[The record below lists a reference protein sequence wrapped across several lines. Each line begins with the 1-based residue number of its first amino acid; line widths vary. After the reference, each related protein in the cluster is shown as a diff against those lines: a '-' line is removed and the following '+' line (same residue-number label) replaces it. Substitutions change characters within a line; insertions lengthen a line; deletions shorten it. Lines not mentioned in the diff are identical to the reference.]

1 MVRKG
6 GFELRYHVDN
16 TQLIDSASGVKA
28 QNPYNPVPI
37 VRLLYDF
44 LSAAVRRITQQR
56 LQYPTDAQGLVKER
70 TTMLQE
76 RVGGSLQSRADNGG
90 KERFG
95 IASARYS

>member
-44 LSAAVRRITQQR
+44 LSAAVRRITRNSGSSIPQMR
-56 LQYPTDAQGLVKER
+56 KVWSRKER
-70 TTMLQE
+70 PCFRKGVRVSSEWTTGEKSVLE
-76 RVGGSLQSRADNGG
+76 SL
-90 KERFG
+90 
-95 IASARYS
+95 